1 MAGLNVPASR
11 NGLPVQAIRGRAPS
25 GHIWPTTYA
34 PRKPKQGGYTR
45 TMIREI
51 AGTET
56 APPAVLLINTG
67 RVSPVRGPISG
78 VSEIRSI
85 RVAGRPGAPAGPQPT
100 VAPAAAPG
108 AQAVATPVTRAGAP
122 RSGGA
127 TRSSTRVALE

>member
-11 NGLPVQAIRGRAPS
+11 NGLPVQGIRGKAPL
-25 GHIWPTTYA
+25 GTRPM
-34 PRKPKQGGYTR
+34 PQKPVKQGGYTR

-56 APPAVLLINTG
+56 APPAVLLVNTG
-67 RVSPVRGPISG
+67 RVSPVRGPVSG